1 MTKLALLGRKR
12 GNLFLTFLAIIAIT
26 IISCKK
32 ELFEQGKREPIDPV
46 QAKKIAEYLQ
56 GPKMNKLSF
65 NKFKVQTDLSRLGT
79 IGQMLS
85 TTSLKAKTMSVVTPE
100 TYSGFSINTDSV
112 TVVTNGN
119 RTSYIFTVKL
129 SNPRAIVFQNLT
141 VEVSPE
147 RTLTFI
153 NTYTPTK
160 KWIADWKKGKPGKFE
175 GEISVTYLNGD
186 APVSQV
192 MSRANDNNATTKS
205 TQAKVMGNVQQDLT
219 ANKVMLMRTDCF
231 TTTYYYFE
239 PYQCGGAGHHWP
251 WEAGDCDYAGYISGM
266 APGWSIESI
275 DITDCYT
282 YDDGVGGGGG
292 AGNGG
297 GGGGGGTSPTPP
309 TDFDPCDGPPP
320 IGPVSVHSGATGA
333 KLMVHAD
340 PDCNPM
346 PPVLPPTQ
354 AQQLINL
361 LQITNIRLIN
371 FLNDPLNS
379 ALVAEI
385 SYYMANSRNSAYS
398 YEFARWAIG
407 FLEQNPTFNFSSTFE
422 DDAFSGLDY
431 PPSNIAEE
439 ALINNGIEILDIPV
453 NAPQNQN
460 RIIGGAPKR
469 HGDNPEDLQYGTN
482 GNTTGILGSMIGK
495 TDQQLFNSMRNL
507 LWQTS
512 VLSPDMRTVTS
523 LMADR
528 FENKTGGVFE
538 NAILT
543 DAVKR
548 SVQFQNFL
556 KLFGDRLGKELTDNQ
571 GDISKIDAL
580 KTNDI
585 RPTFGGLWNKF
596 GGLQIAINDTEA
608 HEIKLLNFSTYG
620 GVLWTAD
627 IEVTIYDNFGLDK
640 NDALTYQGKH
650 SGFAAWW
657 LLQHTR
663 GYKPFQTK
671 FVIKTRIEGRY

>member
-46 QAKKIAEYLQ
+46 QAKKIAGYLQ

-65 NKFKVQTDLSRLGT
+65 NKFKVQTDLSRLGA

-192 MSRANDNNATTKS
+192 MSRANDNTATTKS
-205 TQAKVMGNVQQDLT
+205 TQAKVMGNVQQNLT

-266 APGWSIESI
+266 APGWSVESI

-333 KLMVHAD
+333 KLMVNAN
-340 PDCNPM
+340 PDCNGTP
-346 PPVLPPTQ
+346 PPVLPPVEPPFDENKPIILPLDFEIGYPLEYYDDEAELDALALLFVQENAPLSSMIPEMYYKNGIKVDMINAPIKGTTALGTPRNATYFWKQ
-354 AQQLINL
+354 VIEQKPQMFSAQNRQRILSSPSKSPIVDAQWIKYNP
-361 LQITNIRLIN
+361 THKN
-371 FLNDPLNS
+371 FLNEPLHHHH
-379 ALVAEI
+379 EGQGR
-385 SYYMANSRNSAYS
+385 YAY
-398 YEFARWAIG
+398 AIPRKVHQKWTSI
-407 FLEQNPTFNFSSTFE
+407 LH
-422 DDAFSGLDY
+422 DY
-431 PPSNIAEE
+431 
-439 ALINNGIEILDIPV
+439 
-453 NAPQNQN
+453 
-460 RIIGGAPKR
+460 K
-469 HGDNPEDLQYGTN
+469 
-482 GNTTGILGSMIGK
+482 TTG
-495 TDQQLFNSMRNL
+495 
-507 LWQTS
+507 
-512 VLSPDMRTVTS
+512 
-523 LMADR
+523 
-528 FENKTGGVFE
+528 
-538 NAILT
+538 
-543 DAVKR
+543 
-548 SVQFQNFL
+548 
-556 KLFGDRLGKELTDNQ
+556 
-571 GDISKIDAL
+571 KIPR
-580 KTNDI
+580 I
-585 RPTFGGLWNKF
+585 RPKINGMLSVFQVFTLFTDIQTGNPDAWINWFGPHQDVGKLYKLPEKNVYFEITNQTTTKDNT
-596 GGLQIAINDTEA
+596 GKIIKAIVTYDVYDDYIWDQDEQRYMGV
-608 HEIKLLNFSTYG
+608 IKLGTFTEYINLETKTTYDRNA
-620 GVLWTAD
+620 VW
-627 IEVTIYDNFGLDK
+627 
-640 NDALTYQGKH
+640 H
-650 SGFAAWW
+650 
-657 LLQHTR
+657 
-663 GYKPFQTK
+663 
-671 FVIKTRIEGRY
+671 